1 VYITV
6 GCGKINSKNEK
17 RRVEEEESSLHNSS
31 YNPQFGKYDTL
42 IKYTLVPSIPLS
54 IIAILSFNPNTWV
67 SSEIHHFYVEL
78 FAVILAA
85 ILSFYYIERAYT
97 LNDKFSLFIGLG
109 FLANALIDL
118 LHVIVSYTFMDEFLF
133 LKYFIPQTWFA
144 GRIFLSA
151 MFAIAI
157 AGYPAL
163 ASAGRSMKSSST
175 SHISSR
181 SSSSSRKA
189 ASELSSPPS
198 RPPTQYSASPSLR
211 ERKNNNN
218 NNKKQEKIPK
228 FLVASLVILTI
239 LSAFVAIS
247 SLSIIYPG
255 SVIDN
260 FPLHRPYEIPALALF
275 LVALF
280 YFYKNQLYKKSDVF
294 YKGILGAL
302 VIDIFGQI
310 IMSYSA
316 TSFDTA
322 HNVSHVLKDVG
333 YFVNI
338 IGLALSSIQYNAKL
352 KEANRN
358 LIEREE
364 IIRSQY
370 DKLKESDK
378 MKKEFI
384 NVAAHELRTPILPIL
399 AISQIIRPK
408 VNDKERE
415 YIDVIIR
422 NAKRLERLAENILD
436 VTKIESQS
444 LKLNKERF
452 NLNDVITNT
461 IDDIIL
467 NRVFKNKKNN
477 NNDDGDNI
485 KLEYRPKNI
494 FVEADRVRM
503 TQVMSN
509 LLHNS
514 IKFTKEGG
522 GTISINTEKEDNHIL
537 VSVKDTGSGID
548 PEILPQL
555 FSKFV
560 TKSYQGTGLGLFISK
575 GIIEAHGG
583 KIWAVSNNN
592 IIADGAKGA
601 TFYFTLPVSDQ
612 QQQLNVKVVDHQ

>member
-1 VYITV
+1 MYITV

-17 RRVEEEESSLHNSS
+17 RRGKKEESPLHNSF
-31 YNPQFGKYDTL
+31 YNLQFGKYDTL

-85 ILSFYYIERAYT
+85 ILSFYYIARAYT

-144 GRIFLSA
+144 GRIYLSA

-163 ASAGRSMKSSST
+163 ASAGRSMKSSS
-175 SHISSR
+175 
-181 SSSSSRKA
+181 SRKA
-189 ASELSSPPS
+189 AELSPPPPS
-198 RPPTQYSASPSLR
+198 RLPTQYSASPSLR
-211 ERKNNNN
+211 ERNN

-247 SLSIIYPG
+247 SLFIIYPG

-275 LVALF
+275 LLALL

-338 IGLALSSIQYNAKL
+338 IGLALSSIQYS
-352 KEANRN
+352 AN
-358 LIEREE
+358 
-364 IIRSQY
+364 
-370 DKLKESDK
+370 
-378 MKKEFI
+378 
-384 NVAAHELRTPILPIL
+384 
-399 AISQIIRPK
+399 
-408 VNDKERE
+408 
-415 YIDVIIR
+415 
-422 NAKRLERLAENILD
+422 
-436 VTKIESQS
+436 
-444 LKLNKERF
+444 
-452 NLNDVITNT
+452 
-461 IDDIIL
+461 
-467 NRVFKNKKNN
+467 
-477 NNDDGDNI
+477 
-485 KLEYRPKNI
+485 
-494 FVEADRVRM
+494 
-503 TQVMSN
+503 
-509 LLHNS
+509 
-514 IKFTKEGG
+514 
-522 GTISINTEKEDNHIL
+522 
-537 VSVKDTGSGID
+537 
-548 PEILPQL
+548 
-555 FSKFV
+555 
-560 TKSYQGTGLGLFISK
+560 
-575 GIIEAHGG
+575 
-583 KIWAVSNNN
+583 
-592 IIADGAKGA
+592 
-601 TFYFTLPVSDQ
+601 
-612 QQQLNVKVVDHQ
+612 

>member
-1 VYITV
+1 M
-6 GCGKINSKNEK
+6 KKEERK
-17 RRVEEEESSLHNSS
+17 EEESSLHNSF

-78 FAVILAA
+78 FAVTLAA
-85 ILSFYYIERAYT
+85 ILSFYYIARAYT

-144 GRIFLSA
+144 GRIYLSA

-181 SSSSSRKA
+181 SSSPSSRKA
-189 ASELSSPPS
+189 AAELSPPPS

-211 ERKNNNN
+211 ERNN
-218 NNKKQEKIPK
+218 NNKKREKIPK

-247 SLSIIYPG
+247 SLFIIYPG

-275 LVALF
+275 LVALL

-338 IGLALSSIQYNAKL
+338 IGLALSSIQYSAKL

-370 DKLKESDK
+370 EKLKESDK
-378 MKKEFI
+378 MKSEFI
-384 NVAAHELRTPILPIL
+384 NIAAHELRTPILPIL
-399 AISQIIRPK
+399 GISQILRAK
-408 VNDKERE
+408 VDDKERE
-415 YIDVIIR
+415 YMDVIIR
-422 NAKRLERLAENILD
+422 NAKRLQRLAENILD

-467 NRVFKNKKNN
+467 NTVFKNKKNN
-477 NNDDGDNI
+477 DKGDNI
-485 KLEYRPKNI
+485 KLKYRPKNI

-509 LLHNS
+509 LLNNS

-522 GTISINTEKEDNHIL
+522 GSISINTEKEDNHIL
-537 VSVKDTGSGID
+537 VSVKDTGTGID
-548 PEILPQL
+548 PEIVPQL

-560 TKSYQGTGLGLFISK
+560 TKSFQGTGLGLFISK

-592 IIADGAKGA
+592 IIANDGEKGA
-601 TFYFTLPVSDQ
+601 TFFFTLPVSDH
-612 QQQLNVKVVDHQ
+612 QQQLNVKAVDHQ

>member
-1 VYITV
+1 M
-6 GCGKINSKNEK
+6 KK
-17 RRVEEEESSLHNSS
+17 EERKEESSLHNSF
-31 YNPQFGKYDTL
+31 YNAQFGKYDTL

-67 SSEIHHFYVEL
+67 SAEIHHFYIEL

-85 ILSFYYIERAYT
+85 ILSFYYIARAYT

-109 FLANALIDL
+109 FLVNALIDL
-118 LHVIVSYTFMDEFLF
+118 LHVIISYTFMDEFLF

-144 GRIFLSA
+144 GRIYLSV

-189 ASELSSPPS
+189 AAELSPPPS
-198 RPPTQYSASPSLR
+198 RPPAQYSASPSLR
-211 ERKNNNN
+211 ERN
-218 NNKKQEKIPK
+218 NNKKQEKILK

-247 SLSIIYPG
+247 SLFIIYPS

-310 IMSYSA
+310 IMSYST

-322 HNVSHVLKDVG
+322 HNVAHVLKDVG

-352 KEANRN
+352 REANRN

-370 DKLKESDK
+370 DELKESDK
-378 MKKEFI
+378 MKNEFI
-384 NVAAHELRTPILPIL
+384 NIAAHELRTPIQPIL
-399 AISQIIRPK
+399 GLSEIIRPK
-408 VNDKERE
+408 VDDKERE
-415 YIDVIIR
+415 YMDVIIR
-422 NAKRLERLAENILD
+422 NAKRLQRLTENILD

-467 NRVFKNKKNN
+467 NREFKNEKNDDNN
-477 NNDDGDNI
+477 NV
-485 KLEYRPKNI
+485 KLEYMPKDI
-494 FVEADRVRM
+494 FLEADRVRM
-503 TQVMSN
+503 TQVISN

-522 GTISINTEKEDNHIL
+522 GSISINTEEKDNLIL
-537 VSVKDTGSGID
+537 VSIKDTGTGID
-548 PEILPQL
+548 PEILPRL

-592 IIADGAKGA
+592 IIADEEKGA

>member
-1 VYITV
+1 M
-6 GCGKINSKNEK
+6 KKEERK
-17 RRVEEEESSLHNSS
+17 EEESSLHNSF

-85 ILSFYYIERAYT
+85 ILSFYYLARAYT
-97 LNDKFSLFIGLG
+97 LNDKFSLFIGIG
-109 FLANALIDL
+109 FLANSLIDL
-118 LHVIVSYTFMDEFLF
+118 LHVIISYTFMDEFLF

-163 ASAGRSMKSSST
+163 TSAARRSMKSSSIS

-181 SSSSSRKA
+181 SSSSSSSSRKA
-189 ASELSSPPS
+189 AAAAELSPP
-198 RPPTQYSASPSLR
+198 PPTRLPS
-211 ERKNNNN
+211 
-218 NNKKQEKIPK
+218 QIPK
-228 FLVASLVILTI
+228 ILLASLVILTI

-247 SLSIIYPG
+247 SLFIIYPG
-255 SVIDN
+255 SVIEN

-275 LVALF
+275 LVSLF

-302 VIDIFGQI
+302 VIDVFGQI

-370 DKLKESDK
+370 EKLKESDK
-378 MKKEFI
+378 MKSEFI
-384 NVAAHELRTPILPIL
+384 NIAAHELRTPILPIL
-399 AISQIIRPK
+399 GISQILRAK
-408 VNDKERE
+408 VDDKERE
-415 YIDVIIR
+415 YMDVIIR
-422 NAKRLERLAENILD
+422 NAKRLQRLAENILD

-467 NRVFKNKKNN
+467 NTVFKNKKNN
-477 NNDDGDNI
+477 DEGDNI
-485 KLEYRPKNI
+485 KLKYRPKNI

-509 LLHNS
+509 LLNNS

-522 GTISINTEKEDNHIL
+522 GSISINTEKEDNHIL
-537 VSVKDTGSGID
+537 VSVKDTGTGID

-560 TKSYQGTGLGLFISK
+560 TKSFQGTGLGLFISK

-592 IIADGAKGA
+592 IIANDGEKGA
-601 TFYFTLPVSDQ
+601 TFFFTLPVSDQ
-612 QQQLNVKVVDHQ
+612 QQLNV

>member
-1 VYITV
+1 M
-6 GCGKINSKNEK
+6 
-17 RRVEEEESSLHNSS
+17 HNSLF
-31 YNPQFGKYDTL
+31 NLQFGKYDTL
-42 IKYTLVPSIPLS
+42 IKYSIVPSIPLS

-85 ILSFYYIERAYT
+85 ILSFYYIARAYT

-189 ASELSSPPS
+189 ATELSSPPS
-198 RPPTQYSASPSLR
+198 RPPAQYSASPSLR
-211 ERKNNNN
+211 ERKN

-247 SLSIIYPG
+247 SLFIIYPS
-255 SVIDN
+255 SVLDN

-280 YFYKNQLYKKSDVF
+280 YFYKNQLYKKSDIF

-316 TSFDTA
+316 ISFDTA

-378 MKKEFI
+378 MRKEFI
-384 NVAAHELRTPILPIL
+384 NIAAHELRTPILPIL

-408 VNDKERE
+408 VDDKQRE

-461 IDDIIL
+461 IDDMIL

-477 NNDDGDNI
+477 DDDNGDNI

-494 FVEADRVRM
+494 FVEADRIRM
-503 TQVMSN
+503 TQVISN
-509 LLHNS
+509 LLHNA

-522 GTISINTEKEDNHIL
+522 GSISINIEKEDGHIL
-537 VSVKDTGSGID
+537 VSVKDTGTGID

-555 FSKFV
+555 FTKFV
-560 TKSYQGTGLGLFISK
+560 TKSFQGTGLGLFISK

-592 IIADGAKGA
+592 NIITDGEKGA
-601 TFYFTLPVSDQ
+601 TFYFTLPVSNQ
-612 QQQLNVKVVDHQ
+612 KLNVKAIDHQQ

>member
-1 VYITV
+1 
-6 GCGKINSKNEK
+6 
-17 RRVEEEESSLHNSS
+17 
-31 YNPQFGKYDTL
+31 
-42 IKYTLVPSIPLS
+42 
-54 IIAILSFNPNTWV
+54 
-67 SSEIHHFYVEL
+67 
-78 FAVILAA
+78 
-85 ILSFYYIERAYT
+85 
-97 LNDKFSLFIGLG
+97 
-109 FLANALIDL
+109 L
-118 LHVIVSYTFMDEFLF
+118 L
-133 LKYFIPQTWFA
+133 
-144 GRIFLSA
+144 
-151 MFAIAI
+151 
-157 AGYPAL
+157 
-163 ASAGRSMKSSST
+163 
-175 SHISSR
+175 
-181 SSSSSRKA
+181 
-189 ASELSSPPS
+189 
-198 RPPTQYSASPSLR
+198 
-211 ERKNNNN
+211 
-218 NNKKQEKIPK
+218 
-228 FLVASLVILTI
+228 
-239 LSAFVAIS
+239 
-247 SLSIIYPG
+247 
-255 SVIDN
+255 
-260 FPLHRPYEIPALALF
+260 
-275 LVALF
+275 

-338 IGLALSSIQYNAKL
+338 IGLALSSIQYSAKL

-370 DKLKESDK
+370 EKLKESDK
-378 MKKEFI
+378 MKSEFI
-384 NVAAHELRTPILPIL
+384 NIAAHELRTPILPIL
-399 AISQIIRPK
+399 GISQILRAK
-408 VNDKERE
+408 VDDKERE
-415 YIDVIIR
+415 YMDVIIR
-422 NAKRLERLAENILD
+422 NAKRLQRLAENILD

-467 NRVFKNKKNN
+467 NTVFKNKKNN
-477 NNDDGDNI
+477 DEGDNI
-485 KLEYRPKNI
+485 KLKYRPKNI

-509 LLHNS
+509 LLNNS

-522 GTISINTEKEDNHIL
+522 GSISINTEKEDNHIL
-537 VSVKDTGSGID
+537 VSVKDTGTGID

-560 TKSYQGTGLGLFISK
+560 TKSFQGTGLGLFISK

-592 IIADGAKGA
+592 IIADDGEKGA
-601 TFYFTLPVSDQ
+601 TFFFTLPVSDH
-612 QQQLNVKVVDHQ
+612 QQQLNVKAVDHQ

>member
-1 VYITV
+1 MD
-6 GCGKINSKNEK
+6 
-17 RRVEEEESSLHNSS
+17 NSS
-31 YNPQFGKYDTL
+31 YTYNPQFGKYDTL

-67 SSEIHHFYVEL
+67 SSEIHHFYIEL
-78 FAVILAA
+78 FAVVLAA
-85 ILSFYYIERAYT
+85 ILSFYYIARAYT

-144 GRIFLSA
+144 GRIYLSA

-157 AGYPAL
+157 ACYPAL
-163 ASAGRSMKSSST
+163 SSAAGRSMKSSST

-181 SSSSSRKA
+181 SSSGRLQAPESSR
-189 ASELSSPPS
+189 
-198 RPPTQYSASPSLR
+198 PSLR
-211 ERKNNNN
+211 ERKNN

-228 FLVASLVILTI
+228 FLVASLVILTVV
-239 LSAFVAIS
+239 SAFVAIS
-247 SLSIIYPG
+247 SLFIIYPG

-260 FPLHRPYEIPALALF
+260 FPLHRPYELPALALF

-280 YFYKNQLYKKSDVF
+280 YFYKNQLYKKSDLF

-310 IMSYSA
+310 IMSYST

-370 DKLKESDK
+370 EQLKESDK
-378 MKKEFI
+378 MKNEFI
-384 NVAAHELRTPILPIL
+384 NIAAHELRTPIQPIL
-399 AISQIIRPK
+399 GLSEIIRPK
-408 VNDKERE
+408 VKDKERE

-422 NAKRLERLAENILD
+422 NAKRLRRLTENILD
-436 VTKIESQS
+436 VTKIESNR

-461 IDDIIL
+461 IEDVII
-467 NRVFKNKKNN
+467 NKDFFKNTNL
-477 NNDDGDNI
+477 
-485 KLEYRPKNI
+485 KLSYQPRDI
-494 FVEADRVRM
+494 FIEADKQQLTRVI
-503 TQVMSN
+503 SN
-509 LLHNS
+509 LLDNA

-522 GTISINTEKEDNHIL
+522 TISIIAEKKDSQVFVI
-537 VSVKDTGSGID
+537 VKDTGQGID

-560 TKSYQGTGLGLFISK
+560 SKSFEGTGLGLFIAK
-575 GIIEAHGG
+575 NIVEAHGG
-583 KIWAVSNNN
+583 KIWAENNN
-592 IIADGAKGA
+592 NNGNGIEKGA
-601 TFYFTLPVSDQ
+601 TFYFTLPTINQ
-612 QQQLNVKVVDHQ
+612 QQNVKVIDQ

>member
-1 VYITV
+1 M
-6 GCGKINSKNEK
+6 KKEERKKEK
-17 RRVEEEESSLHNSS
+17 SSLHNSF

-181 SSSSSRKA
+181 SSSSSSRKA
-189 ASELSSPPS
+189 AAELSSPPPS

-211 ERKNNNN
+211 ERNNN
-218 NNKKQEKIPK
+218 NNKKREKIPK

-247 SLSIIYPG
+247 SLFIIYPG

-260 FPLHRPYEIPALALF
+260 FPLHRLYEIPALVLF
-275 LVALF
+275 LVALL

-322 HNVSHVLKDVG
+322 HNVSHALKDVG

-338 IGLALSSIQYNAKL
+338 IGLALSSIQYSAKL

-370 DKLKESDK
+370 EKLKESDK
-378 MKKEFI
+378 MKNEFI
-384 NVAAHELRTPILPIL
+384 NIAAHELRTPILPIL
-399 AISQIIRPK
+399 GISQILRPK
-408 VNDKERE
+408 VDDKERE
-415 YIDVIIR
+415 YMDVIIR
-422 NAKRLERLAENILD
+422 NAKRLQRLAENILD

-467 NRVFKNKKNN
+467 NTVFKNKKNY
-477 NNDDGDNI
+477 DDGDNI
-485 KLEYRPKNI
+485 KLKYRPKNI
-494 FVEADRVRM
+494 FVEADRVRI
-503 TQVMSN
+503 TQVISN
-509 LLHNS
+509 LLNNAM
-514 IKFTKEGG
+514 KFTKGRGG
-522 GTISINTEKEDNHIL
+522 SISINTEKEDNHIL
-537 VSVKDTGSGID
+537 VSVKDTGTGID
-548 PEILPQL
+548 PEILPRL
-555 FSKFV
+555 FSKFAS
-560 TKSYQGTGLGLFISK
+560 KSFEGTGLGLFISK

-592 IIADGAKGA
+592 NIIADGEKGA
-601 TFYFTLPVSDQ
+601 TFFFTLPVSDQ
-612 QQQLNVKVVDHQ
+612 

>member
-1 VYITV
+1 
-6 GCGKINSKNEK
+6 
-17 RRVEEEESSLHNSS
+17 
-31 YNPQFGKYDTL
+31 
-42 IKYTLVPSIPLS
+42 VPSIPLS
-54 IIAILSFNPNTWV
+54 IIAVLSFNPNTWV

-78 FAVILAA
+78 FAVTLAA
-85 ILSFYYIERAYT
+85 ILSFYYIARAYT

-144 GRIFLSA
+144 GRIYLSA

-163 ASAGRSMKSSST
+163 SSAGRSMKSSST

-181 SSSSSRKA
+181 SSSPSSRKA
-189 ASELSSPPS
+189 AAELSPPPS

-211 ERKNNNN
+211 ERNN
-218 NNKKQEKIPK
+218 NNKKREKIPK

-247 SLSIIYPG
+247 SLFIIYPG

-275 LVALF
+275 LVALL

-338 IGLALSSIQYNAKL
+338 IGLALSSIQYSAKL

-370 DKLKESDK
+370 EKLKESDK
-378 MKKEFI
+378 MKSEFI
-384 NVAAHELRTPILPIL
+384 NIAAHELRTPILPIL
-399 AISQIIRPK
+399 GISQILRAK
-408 VNDKERE
+408 VDDKERE
-415 YIDVIIR
+415 YMDVIIR
-422 NAKRLERLAENILD
+422 NAKRLQRLAENILD

-467 NRVFKNKKNN
+467 NTVFKNKKNN
-477 NNDDGDNI
+477 DEGDNI
-485 KLEYRPKNI
+485 KLKYRPKNI

-509 LLHNS
+509 LLNNS

-522 GTISINTEKEDNHIL
+522 GSISINTEKEDNHIL
-537 VSVKDTGSGID
+537 VSVKDTGTGID
-548 PEILPQL
+548 PEIVPQL

-560 TKSYQGTGLGLFISK
+560 TKSFQGTGLGLFISK

-592 IIADGAKGA
+592 IIANDGEKGA
-601 TFYFTLPVSDQ
+601 TFFFTLPVSDQ
-612 QQQLNVKVVDHQ
+612 QQLNVKAVDHR

>member
-1 VYITV
+1 MYITV

-17 RRVEEEESSLHNSS
+17 RREEGKESSLHNSS

-118 LHVIVSYTFMDEFLF
+118 LHVIISYTFMDEFLF

-144 GRIFLSA
+144 GRMFLSA

-163 ASAGRSMKSSST
+163 ASAGRSMKSSS
-175 SHISSR
+175 
-181 SSSSSRKA
+181 SRKA
-189 ASELSSPPS
+189 AAELSSPPS
-198 RPPTQYSASPSLR
+198 RPSTQYSASPSLR
-211 ERKNNNN
+211 ERKN

-247 SLSIIYPG
+247 SLFIIYPG

-294 YKGILGAL
+294 YKGILGTL

-399 AISQIIRPK
+399 TISQIIRPK

-477 NNDDGDNI
+477 DDDGDNI

-522 GTISINTEKEDNHIL
+522 GSISINK
-537 VSVKDTGSGID
+537 
-548 PEILPQL
+548 
-555 FSKFV
+555 
-560 TKSYQGTGLGLFISK
+560 
-575 GIIEAHGG
+575 
-583 KIWAVSNNN
+583 
-592 IIADGAKGA
+592 
-601 TFYFTLPVSDQ
+601 
-612 QQQLNVKVVDHQ
+612 

>member
-1 VYITV
+1 M
-6 GCGKINSKNEK
+6 KK
-17 RRVEEEESSLHNSS
+17 EERKKEGSPLHNSF

-67 SSEIHHFYVEL
+67 SSEIHHFYIEL
-78 FAVILAA
+78 FAVVLAA
-85 ILSFYYIERAYT
+85 ILSFYYIARAYT

-163 ASAGRSMKSSST
+163 ASAGRSMKSSSL

-189 ASELSSPPS
+189 AESSSPPS
-198 RPPTQYSASPSLR
+198 RPPAQYSASSASLR
-211 ERKNNNN
+211 ERKNN

-247 SLSIIYPG
+247 SLFIIYPG

-275 LVALF
+275 LIALF
-280 YFYKNQLYKKSDVF
+280 YFYKNQLYKKSDLF

-310 IMSYSA
+310 IMSYST

-322 HNVSHVLKDVG
+322 HNVAHVLKDVG

-352 KEANRN
+352 RESNKN

-370 DKLKESDK
+370 EQLKESDK
-378 MKKEFI
+378 MKNEFI
-384 NVAAHELRTPILPIL
+384 NIAAHELRTPIQPIL
-399 AISQIIRPK
+399 GFSDILRPK
-408 VNDKERE
+408 ISDDKERE
-415 YIDVIIR
+415 YLDVIIR
-422 NAKRLERLAENILD
+422 NAKRLQRLTENILD
-436 VTKIESQS
+436 ITKIESNR
-444 LKLNKERF
+444 LKLEKERF

-461 IDDIIL
+461 IEDVIINKDFFN
-467 NRVFKNKKNN
+467 NR
-477 NNDDGDNI
+477 NI
-485 KLEYRPKNI
+485 KLSYQPRDI
-494 FVEADRVRM
+494 FIEADKQKLTRVI
-503 TQVMSN
+503 SN
-509 LLHNS
+509 LLNND
-514 IKFTKEGG
+514 IKFTKEG
-522 GTISINTEKEDNHIL
+522 TISIIAEKKDSEVFVI
-537 VSVKDTGSGID
+537 VKDTGEGID

-555 FSKFV
+555 FSKFI
-560 TKSYQGTGLGLFISK
+560 TKSERGGTGLGLFICKS
-575 GIIEAHGG
+575 IVEAHGG
-583 KIWAVSNNN
+583 KIWAENNN
-592 IIADGAKGA
+592 THEKKGA
-601 TFYFTLPVSDQ
+601 TFYFTLPNIN
-612 QQQLNVKVVDHQ
+612 QQLNVKVLDQ

>member
-1 VYITV
+1 
-6 GCGKINSKNEK
+6 
-17 RRVEEEESSLHNSS
+17 
-31 YNPQFGKYDTL
+31 
-42 IKYTLVPSIPLS
+42 
-54 IIAILSFNPNTWV
+54 
-67 SSEIHHFYVEL
+67 
-78 FAVILAA
+78 
-85 ILSFYYIERAYT
+85 
-97 LNDKFSLFIGLG
+97 
-109 FLANALIDL
+109 
-118 LHVIVSYTFMDEFLF
+118 
-133 LKYFIPQTWFA
+133 
-144 GRIFLSA
+144 
-151 MFAIAI
+151 
-157 AGYPAL
+157 
-163 ASAGRSMKSSST
+163 
-175 SHISSR
+175 
-181 SSSSSRKA
+181 
-189 ASELSSPPS
+189 
-198 RPPTQYSASPSLR
+198 
-211 ERKNNNN
+211 
-218 NNKKQEKIPK
+218 
-228 FLVASLVILTI
+228 
-239 LSAFVAIS
+239 
-247 SLSIIYPG
+247 
-255 SVIDN
+255 
-260 FPLHRPYEIPALALF
+260 
-275 LVALF
+275 LF

-436 VTKIESQS
+436 VTKIESLS

-477 NNDDGDNI
+477 NDDDGDNI

>member
-1 VYITV
+1 M
-6 GCGKINSKNEK
+6 KKEERK
-17 RRVEEEESSLHNSS
+17 EEESSLHNSF

-78 FAVILAA
+78 FAVTLAA
-85 ILSFYYIERAYT
+85 ILSFYYIARAYT

-144 GRIFLSA
+144 GRIYLSA

-157 AGYPAL
+157 ACYPAL
-163 ASAGRSMKSSST
+163 SSAAGRSMKSSST

-181 SSSSSRKA
+181 SSSGRLQAPESSR
-189 ASELSSPPS
+189 
-198 RPPTQYSASPSLR
+198 PSLR
-211 ERKNNNN
+211 ERKNT
-218 NNKKQEKIPK
+218 NKKQEKIPK

-247 SLSIIYPG
+247 SLFIIYPG

-275 LVALF
+275 LVALL

-338 IGLALSSIQYNAKL
+338 IGLALSSIQYSAKL

-370 DKLKESDK
+370 EKLKESDK
-378 MKKEFI
+378 MKSEFI
-384 NVAAHELRTPILPIL
+384 NIAAHELRTPILPIL
-399 AISQIIRPK
+399 GISQILRAK
-408 VNDKERE
+408 VDDKERE
-415 YIDVIIR
+415 YMDVIIR
-422 NAKRLERLAENILD
+422 NAKRLQRLAENILD

-467 NRVFKNKKNN
+467 NTVFKNKKNN
-477 NNDDGDNI
+477 DEGDNI
-485 KLEYRPKNI
+485 KLKYRPKNI

-509 LLHNS
+509 LLNNS

-522 GTISINTEKEDNHIL
+522 GSISINTEKEDNHIL
-537 VSVKDTGSGID
+537 VSVKDTGTGID

-560 TKSYQGTGLGLFISK
+560 TKSFQGTGLGLFISK

-592 IIADGAKGA
+592 IIANDGEKGA
-601 TFYFTLPVSDQ
+601 TFFFTLPVSDH
-612 QQQLNVKVVDHQ
+612 QQQLNVKAVDHQ

>member
-1 VYITV
+1 M
-6 GCGKINSKNEK
+6 KKEERKKEK
-17 RRVEEEESSLHNSS
+17 SPLHNSF
-31 YNPQFGKYDTL
+31 YNLQFGKYDTL
-42 IKYTLVPSIPLS
+42 IKYSIVPSIPLS
-54 IIAILSFNPNTWV
+54 IIAILSFNPNTWM

-85 ILSFYYIERAYT
+85 ILSFYYIARAYT

-109 FLANALIDL
+109 FLANALIDF
-118 LHVIVSYTFMDEFLF
+118 LHVVVSYTFMDEFLF

-163 ASAGRSMKSSST
+163 SSAGRSMKSSST
-175 SHISSR
+175 SLIGSR
-181 SSSSSRKA
+181 SSSGQLQAPESSR
-189 ASELSSPPS
+189 L
-198 RPPTQYSASPSLR
+198 SLR
-211 ERKNNNN
+211 ERN

-239 LSAFVAIS
+239 LSAFIAIS
-247 SLSIIYPG
+247 SLFIIYPS

-280 YFYKNQLYKKSDVF
+280 YFYKNQLYKKSDLF
-294 YKGILGAL
+294 YKGILCAL

-316 TSFDTA
+316 ISFDTA

-352 KEANRN
+352 RESNRN

-370 DKLKESDK
+370 EQLKESDK

-384 NVAAHELRTPILPIL
+384 NIAAHELRTPILPIL

-408 VNDKERE
+408 VDGKQRE
-415 YIDVIIR
+415 YIDIIIR

-436 VTKIESQS
+436 VTKLESQS

-461 IDDIIL
+461 IDDMIL
-467 NRVFKNKKNN
+467 NRVFKNKKN
-477 NNDDGDNI
+477 DDDSDNNI

-503 TQVMSN
+503 TQVISN
-509 LLHNS
+509 LLHNA
-514 IKFTKEGG
+514 IKFTKEGEG
-522 GTISINTEKEDNHIL
+522 SISINAEKEDNHIL
-537 VSVKDTGSGID
+537 VSVKDTGTGID
-548 PEILPQL
+548 PEIFPQL

-560 TKSYQGTGLGLFISK
+560 TKSFQGTGLGLFISK

-583 KIWAVSNNN
+583 KIWAENNNNN
-592 IIADGAKGA
+592 IVDGKKGS
-601 TFYFTLPVSDQ
+601 TFYFTLPSINQ
-612 QQQLNVKVVDHQ
+612 RLNVNVVDHQ

>member
-1 VYITV
+1 MD
-6 GCGKINSKNEK
+6 
-17 RRVEEEESSLHNSS
+17 NSS

-78 FAVILAA
+78 FAVTLAA
-85 ILSFYYIERAYT
+85 ILSFYYIARAYT
-97 LNDKFSLFIGLG
+97 LNDKFSLFIGIG
-109 FLANALIDL
+109 FLANSLIDL
-118 LHVIVSYTFMDEFLF
+118 LHVIISYTFMDEFLF

-163 ASAGRSMKSSST
+163 TSAAARRSMKSSSIS

-181 SSSSSRKA
+181 SSSSSSSRKA
-189 ASELSSPPS
+189 AAELSPP
-198 RPPTQYSASPSLR
+198 PPTRLPAQ
-211 ERKNNNN
+211 
-218 NNKKQEKIPK
+218 IPK
-228 FLVASLVILTI
+228 ILLASLVILTI

-247 SLSIIYPG
+247 SLFIIYPG

-275 LVALF
+275 LVSLF

-364 IIRSQY
+364 TIRSQY
-370 DKLKESDK
+370 EKLKESDK

-384 NVAAHELRTPILPIL
+384 NIAAHELRTPIIPIL
-399 AISQIIRPK
+399 WLSQILRPK
-408 VNDKERE
+408 ISDDKERE
-415 YIDVIIR
+415 YMDVIIR
-422 NAKRLERLAENILD
+422 NAKRLQQLAENILD
-436 VTKIESQS
+436 ITKLESQS

-452 NLNDVITNT
+452 NLNDVITNN

-467 NRVFKNKKNN
+467 NIEFKNKKNS
-477 NNDDGDNI
+477 DDRGGDNNI

-494 FVEADRVRM
+494 FVEADRVRI
-503 TQVMSN
+503 TQVISN
-509 LLHNS
+509 LLNNAM
-514 IKFTKEGG
+514 KFTKGRGG
-522 GTISINTEKEDNHIL
+522 SISINTEKKDNQIL
-537 VSVKDTGSGID
+537 VSIKDTGTGIG

-560 TKSYQGTGLGLFISK
+560 TKSYQGTGLGLFISR
-575 GIIEAHGG
+575 GIIQAHGG
-583 KIWAVSNNN
+583 KIWAENNN
-592 IIADGAKGA
+592 KNNKNVDGKKGA
-601 TFYFTLPVSDQ
+601 TFYFTLPAINQ
-612 QQQLNVKVVDHQ
+612 RLNVKVVN